1 MKIRY
6 FICLTLILFTSRI
19 YSEDLSKLS
28 LDLENY
34 WLLGRRAI
42 SLGHDYYVN
51 ARGAFCYTGAQSDFA
66 ISGKGFFTLYNENT
80 REILL
85 TRNGSF
91 TINFL
96 GYLVN
101 RNGWYVLKDTSEI
114 ENSKFDYIKLEDI
127 LGNDKAEN
135 VRIESFEEYFSNLSV
150 SKPTYPFL
158 IMVPENNEDIVY
170 EDSEYIKSDNN
181 IVERTNDISNG
192 VLESMPINLNMIAE
206 QAIKILQGENSTNEN
221 ERAYVIELIRRR
233 YSEMKEFYTADDNY
247 LEELEKL
254 IFELELLVIS

>member
-1 MKIRY
+1 MRERIPFSRS
-6 FICLTLILFTSRI
+6 FFILFSI
-19 YSEDLSKLS
+19 AVSDIE
-28 LDLENY
+28 
-34 WLLGRRAI
+34 
-42 SLGHDYYVN
+42 
-51 ARGAFCYTGAQSDFA
+51 SDFA

-170 EDSEYIKSDNN
+170 EDSEYIKSDKHCRKN
-181 IVERTNDISNG
+181 
-192 VLESMPINLNMIAE
+192 
-206 QAIKILQGENSTNEN
+206 Q
-221 ERAYVIELIRRR
+221 
-233 YSEMKEFYTADDNY
+233 
-247 LEELEKL
+247 
-254 IFELELLVIS
+254 